1 MSENTIG
8 TRKRSFHSKSYMINN
23 SGLAH
28 ALQLICAYS
37 NKGKAP
43 KESSV
48 AVSLHLGQDYQSVI
62 VSF

>member
-37 NKGKAP
+37 KAP

-62 VSF
+62 VSFYR